1 MVTHTKVLLV
11 DDDKAYRDILKERLE
26 RKRFDILTT
35 NSGKHALEIVHEKE
49 FDVVILDIGMPD
61 INGIDLLK
69 RIKGNVPELEI
80 LMLTGQGT
88 IESAIE
94 AIKIGAYDY
103 LTKPCKLAELEI
115 AIQKAA
121 EKGHLRRKVAGLE
134 AIINRETRDTVLIG
148 ESPSMLRVKNIIK
161 QVAESDATVL
171 LLGESG
177 TGKDLAAMSLHYNS
191 SFKTKPFQVLNSAA
205 LSPHLL
211 ESELFGH
218 AKGSFTGATAT
229 KIGLAEVAQ
238 GGTLF
243 LDEIG
248 DMDINVQSKFLRF
261 LESGEFRRVGE
272 NTLRSVKVRVIAA
285 TNKDL
290 AQEVRIG
297 RFREDLY
304 YRLNVV
310 TIFLPPLRERKE
322 DIPLLVEHF
331 MNTKTDK
338 KIIDQN
344 AMSLLKK
351 YQYPGNVRELANIIE
366 RGVLLSGDSEYIDEK
381 HLFINSERE
390 DTRYCVDLEEEPL
403 KTLVELE
410 KEYIQK
416 VMIQVQNNKTKAA
429 KILGI
434 GLRTLYRKLEDY
446 NL

>member
-1 MVTHTKVLLV
+1 MIHTKVLIV
-11 DDDKAYRDILKERLE
+11 DDDKAYRDVLKDRLQ
-26 RKRFDILTT
+26 RKAFNIITT
-35 NSGKHALEIVHEKE
+35 DLGKHALEIIEEEE
-49 FDVVILDIGMPD
+49 FDVAILDIGLSD
-61 INGIDLLK
+61 INGIELLQRMK
-69 RIKGNVPELEI
+69 ESVPELEI
-80 LMLTGQGT
+80 LMLTGHGS

-121 EKGHLRRKVAGLE
+121 EKGHLRKRVAGLE
-134 AIINRETRDTVLIG
+134 AIVNRETKDTVLIG
-148 ESPSMLRVKNIIK
+148 ESTAMLRVKKIIK

-177 TGKDLAAMSLHYNS
+177 TGKDLVAKSLHHNS
-191 SFKTKPFQVLNSAA
+191 SLRTKPFQILNSAA

-218 AKGSFTGATAT
+218 AKGSFTGASST
-229 KIGLAEVAQ
+229 KIGLAEVTR

-290 AQEVRIG
+290 AQEVKMK

-310 TIFLPPLRERKE
+310 NINLPPLRERRD
-322 DIPLLVEHF
+322 DIPLLVNYF
-331 MNTKTDK
+331 MSTKTDK
-338 KIIDQN
+338 KVIDQK
-344 AMSLLKK
+344 AMDLLKEYK
-351 YQYPGNVRELANIIE
+351 YPGNVRELANIIE
-366 RGVLLSGDSEYIDEK
+366 RGVLLSGDSEYIEAK
-381 HLFINSERE
+381 HLFLNIEMDES
-390 DTRYCVDLEEEPL
+390 RYCVTLEENHL
-403 KTLVELE
+403 KTLQELE
-410 KEYIQK
+410 REYIHE
-416 VMIQVQNNKTKAA
+416 VMIQVKNNKTKAA

-434 GLRTLYRKLEDY
+434 GLRTLYRKLEEY
-446 NL
+446 NI